1 MADSDTDY
9 RLERLTPERLPDLVA
24 LHAATYGPGLTLDD
38 ARRKFSTA
46 TLGHDVIGYL
56 AYDRAGTAAAYY
68 GIFPMR
74 VRLGDRDLLAGRAIG
89 LGQVPDAQHDGIAGC
104 DAKRMRCLFESP
116 FGIAGVYQGRNGRSR
131 DQSWRRRD
139 RDGRAGRRGR

>member
-74 VRLGDRDLLAGRAIG
+74 VRLGDRDLLAGQSGDTMTHPDHRGRG
-89 LGQVPDAQHDGIAGC
+89 L
-104 DAKRMRCLFESP
+104 
-116 FGIAGVYQGRNGRSR
+116 FGIENVMLPNPHHCQPNG
-131 DQSWRRRD
+131 
-139 RDGRAGRRGR
+139 DGSHNLQNLNRLKPIKTQMSKDSPCDK